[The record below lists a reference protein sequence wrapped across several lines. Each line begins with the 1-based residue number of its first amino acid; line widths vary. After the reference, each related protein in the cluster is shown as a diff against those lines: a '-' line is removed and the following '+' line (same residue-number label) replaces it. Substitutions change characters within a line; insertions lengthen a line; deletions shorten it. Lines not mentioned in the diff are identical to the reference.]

1 MYIQHVSTWSLNKLK
16 IGYTCLYGAGLELH
30 MHQTCYTII
39 NLIVNVQM
47 ICCHCLNDWDRN
59 HVTCWYSHLTFS
71 TVVVITEWPHSTLD
85 QKTNRSSKITIV
97 KNYATRTPLKSR
109 DTLMCSGGVN
119 SFCSTSTNSLVIIF
133 RNLIKKHHKQCT
145 TILLLFF

>member
-1 MYIQHVSTWSLNKLK
+1 
-16 IGYTCLYGAGLELH
+16 

-47 ICCHCLNDWDRN
+47 ICCHCLMTEIGN
-59 HVTCWYSHLTFS
+59 HVTWWYSHLTFS

-97 KNYATRTPLKSR
+97 KYYATRTPLKSR
-109 DTLMCSGGVN
+109 DKLMCSGGVN

-145 TILLLFF
+145 TILLLLFGYFQAINSTHGIIAHSIW